1 MKRCPAGLQ
10 LLLSVPQ
17 AEAIG
22 AYLVAAPQ
30 LWLIWAERILAKRS
44 LLPNA
49 QDLVCAKALLQ
60 RRDLL
65 EGVAHGNIKKK

>member
-1 MKRCPAGLQ
+1 VHILA
-10 LLLSVPQ
+10 
-17 AEAIG
+17 
-22 AYLVAAPQ
+22 AAPQ
-30 LWLIWAERILAKRS
+30 LWLILAERILAKRS

-60 RRDLL
+60 RRDML